1 MRKKKPIGKSEWT
14 DPDDAPELSKDDF
27 ERADVY
33 EGSRLISRGRP
44 PLANKRE
51 QISIRLSP
59 EVIQHFRA
67 QGAHW
72 QSSINDELKKVVS
85 RQRRKA

>member
-1 MRKKKPIGKSEWT
+1 MRKKKPTGKSEWT
-14 DPDDAPELSKDDF
+14 DPDDAPDLTKKDF

-44 PLANKRE
+44 RLANKRE

-59 EVIQHFRA
+59 EVIQHFRT
-67 QGAHW
+67 QGSRW
-72 QSSINDELKKVVS
+72 QSSINDALKKIVS
-85 RQRRKA
+85 RQKRKA

>member
-1 MRKKKPIGKSEWT
+1 MRKKKPIGQSEWT
-14 DPDDAPELSKDDF
+14 DPHDAPELSKEDF

-33 EGSRLISRGRP
+33 EGSRLTSRGRP

-59 EVIQHFRA
+59 EVIAHFRA
-67 QGAHW
+67 QGARW

-85 RQRRKA
+85 RQKRKA

>member
-1 MRKKKPIGKSEWT
+1 MRKKKPIGQSEWT
-14 DPDDAPELSKDDF
+14 DPDDAPELSKEDF

-59 EVIQHFRA
+59 EVIAHFRA
-67 QGAHW
+67 QGARW
-72 QSSINDELKKVVS
+72 QSSINGELKKVVS
-85 RQRRKA
+85 RQKRKA

>member
-1 MRKKKPIGKSEWT
+1 MRKKKPIGQSEWT
-14 DPDDAPELSKDDF
+14 DADDAPELSKEDF

-44 PLANKRE
+44 PLSNKRE

-59 EVIQHFRA
+59 EVIAHFRA
-67 QGAHW
+67 QGARW

-85 RQRRKA
+85 RQKRKA